1 MESKE
6 LRKLLV
12 RIMGDPELR
21 VALLLAAAL
30 AIKLVH
36 PLSDPSDDILD

>member
-1 MESKE
+1 MEAKE

-21 VALLLAAAL
+21 VALVLAAAL
-30 AIKLVH
+30 AVKLVH
-36 PLSDPSDDILD
+36 PLSEPIDEPID

>member
-1 MESKE
+1 MEAKE

-30 AIKLVH
+30 AVKAIH
-36 PLSDPSDDILD
+36 PESGPIDEPVD

>member
-1 MESKE
+1 MEAKE

-12 RIMGDPELR
+12 RIMGDPELE
-21 VALLLAAAL
+21 VTLLLATAL

-36 PLSDPSDDILD
+36 PTSDLTDEVTF